1 MFIIIIKKSGNQ
13 EERTMGVDAS
23 TQIWLGFKVNYR
35 RELISLLGEL
45 PEELY
50 DELQEQGEIEM
61 NGLKFRIFKH
71 AYDPVGFGIELLDQ
85 GWRDVPTVFDLTA
98 LTKKVQEMTPRVV
111 QTLKT
116 VGITN
121 EPNVWLATNL

>member
-1 MFIIIIKKSGNQ
+1 
-13 EERTMGVDAS
+13 MGVDAS

-85 GWRDVPTVFDLTA
+85 GWRDGPTVFDLTA